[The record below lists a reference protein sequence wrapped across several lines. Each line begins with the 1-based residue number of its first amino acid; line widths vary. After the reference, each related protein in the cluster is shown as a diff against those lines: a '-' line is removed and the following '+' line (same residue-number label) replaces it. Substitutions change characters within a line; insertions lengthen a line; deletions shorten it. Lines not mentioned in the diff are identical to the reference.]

1 MKKEHKVF
9 CIETYNRNNFH
20 IVYQMDNIFKN
31 TYIELH
37 NHPGDLSYN
46 VVDVNE
52 QFGLLKIHTKP
63 VDILHMPIF
72 ILFTLDRTGS
82 MQEVSDDNVSNMRYA
97 IQTMKNM
104 VRYISKQT
112 GSIFIQINTFNSEVD
127 VLIPRT
133 QINVENLDEICAKL
147 DSIEPTGITNIEKA
161 LQMATQTLT
170 AYSDEYPT
178 HEIAHIFMTDG
189 EPTDGVCDVSEL
201 TSYVNTSYPNMNIGF
216 GHRHNV
222 HLMRKLSDLDR
233 SYYSFVDNAKNTS
246 MVYGEMMHML
256 LYPIMKNVEIE
267 MQNGFIY
274 NWRNNQWETR
284 FTESV
289 LVGDTTKIYHVKTGS
304 GNEIRANLTGQ
315 SINLNRDHVSF
326 VIDSIPDLINDAGDI
341 SAYSDLTPYIFRQ
354 KVQELLYMGR
364 TDYISKK
371 MEYKQELSKVFQAIR
386 EYMKTHELLQ
396 DPFLCQLCDDVA
408 ITYRT
413 CSSEFGTLYANARS
427 IAQGG
432 QHSYTP
438 QLPKAIRQNRRIPPD
453 IPPPPKLKRGIR
465 IESIL
470 QLDTAET
477 DHEFDTEIDEY
488 QTIREN
494 TSCYA
499 SPSAV
504 NALHSFDS

>member
-1 MKKEHKVF
+1 
-9 CIETYNRNNFH
+9 
-20 IVYQMDNIFKN
+20 MDNIFKN

-37 NHPGDLSYN
+37 NHPGDLSHN
-46 VVDVNE
+46 FIDANE
-52 QFGLLKIHTKP
+52 QFGLLKIHTNP
-63 VDILHMPIF
+63 VDILPMPIF

-82 MQEVSDDNVSNMRYA
+82 MQEVSDDNVSNMEYA

-104 VRYISKQT
+104 VRYISKQIGT
-112 GSIFIQINTFNSEVD
+112 IFIQINTFNSEVD

-133 QINVENLDEICAKL
+133 QIDAENLDKICAKL
-147 DSIEPTGITNIEKA
+147 DSIEPTGITNIGNA
-161 LQMATQTLT
+161 LQMAAQTLT
-170 AYSDEYPT
+170 AYSNEFPT

-189 EPTDGVCDVSEL
+189 EPTDGVSDVIEL
-201 TSYVNTSYPNMNIGF
+201 TTYVNTSYPNMNIGF

-222 HLMRKLSDLDR
+222 YLMRKLSDLDR

-256 LYPIMKNVEIE
+256 LYPIMKNVEIVVE
-267 MQNGFIY
+267 NGFIY
-274 NWRNNQWETR
+274 NWRNNQWETK

-289 LVGDTTKIYHVKTGS
+289 LVGDTTKIYHVKTAS
-304 GNEIRANLTGQ
+304 GNKICANLTGQ
-315 SINLNRDHVSF
+315 SINLNQDHVSV
-326 VIDSIPDLINDAGDI
+326 VIEGIPDLIDEAGDI

-364 TDYISKK
+364 TDNMPNKSK
-371 MEYKQELSKVFQAIR
+371 YKKELSKLFNVIR
-386 EYMKTHELLQ
+386 EYMKAHELLQ

-413 CSSEFGTLYANARS
+413 CSSEFGALYANARS

-438 QLPKAIRQNRRIPPD
+438 QLPKAIRQNRRIPPG
-453 IPPPPKLKRGIR
+453 IPSPPKLKRGIR
-465 IESIL
+465 IDSIL

-477 DHEFDTEIDEY
+477 DHEFDTEIDQY

-504 NALHSFDS
+504 IALHSFDT

>member
-1 MKKEHKVF
+1 
-9 CIETYNRNNFH
+9 
-20 IVYQMDNIFKN
+20 MDNIFKN
-31 TYIELH
+31 AYIELH

-46 VVDVNE
+46 VVDANE
-52 QFGLLKIHTKP
+52 RFGLLKIHTKP
-63 VDILHMPIF
+63 VDILPMPIF
-72 ILFTLDRTGS
+72 ILFTIDKTGS
-82 MQEVSDDNVSNMRYA
+82 MQEVSDDNVSNMKYA

-112 GSIFIQINTFNSEVD
+112 GTIFIQINAFNSEVD

-133 QINVENLDEICAKL
+133 QINAENLDKICAKL
-147 DSIEPTGITNIEKA
+147 DRVEPSGITNIGNA
-161 LQMATQTLT
+161 LQMAAQTLT
-170 AYSDEYPT
+170 TYSNEFPT

-189 EPTDGVCDVSEL
+189 DPTDGVSDEVEL
-201 TSYVNTSYPNMNIGF
+201 TTYVNTSYPNINIGF

-222 HLMRKLSDLDR
+222 YLMRKLSELDR

-274 NWRNNQWETR
+274 NWRNNQWETK
-284 FTESV
+284 FTVSV
-289 LVGDTTKIYHVKTGS
+289 LVGDTTKIYHVKTTS
-304 GNEIRANLTGQ
+304 GNEICANLTGQ
-315 SINLNRDHVSF
+315 SINLNQDQISV
-326 VIDSIPDLINDAGDI
+326 VIECIPDLINEAGDI

-354 KVQELLYMGR
+354 KVQELLYTGR
-364 TDYISKK
+364 TVNMTNMSK
-371 MEYKQELSKVFQAIR
+371 YKKELSKLFNVIR
-386 EYMKTHELLQ
+386 EYMKAHELQQ

-413 CSSEFGTLYANARS
+413 CSSEFGALYVNARS
-427 IAQGG
+427 IAQGD

-438 QLPKAIRQNRRIPPD
+438 QLSKVIQPIHRMPNGFPF
-453 IPPPPKLKRGIR
+453 PPKLKRGLQYDT
-465 IESIL
+465 IL
-470 QLDTAET
+470 HLDTAKT
-477 DHEFDTEIDEY
+477 DPEFDTEIYQY
-488 QTIREN
+488 QTTREN

-504 NALHSFDS
+504 IALHSFDT

>member
-1 MKKEHKVF
+1 
-9 CIETYNRNNFH
+9 
-20 IVYQMDNIFKN
+20 MDNIFEN

-37 NHPGDLSYN
+37 THQDNLPYN
-46 VVDVNE
+46 VVDANE
-52 QFGLLKIHTKP
+52 QFGLLKIQTKP
-63 VDILHMPIF
+63 VDILPMPIF
-72 ILFTLDRTGS
+72 ILFTIDKTGS
-82 MQEVSDDNVSNMRYA
+82 MQEVSDDNVSNMEYA

-112 GSIFIQINTFNSEVD
+112 GTIFIQINAFNSEVD
-127 VLIPRT
+127 VLIPRM
-133 QINVENLDEICAKL
+133 QISAEKLDEICAKL
-147 DSIEPTGITNIEKA
+147 DSVEPNGITNIENA
-161 LQMATQTLT
+161 LQMAAQTLT
-170 AYSDEYPT
+170 AYSNEFPT
-178 HEIAHIFMTDG
+178 HEVAHIFMTDG
-189 EPTDGVCDVSEL
+189 EPTDGVSDVSEL
-201 TSYVNTSYPNMNIGF
+201 TNYVNTSYPNMNIGF

-222 HLMRKLSDLDR
+222 YLMRKLSELDR

-246 MVYGEMMHML
+246 MVYGEMMQML
-256 LYPIMKNVEIE
+256 LYPIAKNVEIE

-289 LVGDTTKIYHVKTGS
+289 LVGDTTKIYQVKRAPGS
-304 GNEIRANLTGQ
+304 GIYASLTCQ
-315 SINLNRDHVSF
+315 SVEMDRNHISIM
-326 VIDSIPDLINDAGDI
+326 IDSVPDLIDEAGEI
-341 SAYSDLTPYIFRQ
+341 SARSDLTPYIFRQ
-354 KVQELLYMGR
+354 KVQELLYIGR

-371 MEYKQELSKVFQAIR
+371 SEYKQELLKVFQAIR

-413 CSSEFGTLYANARS
+413 CSSEFGALYANARS

-438 QLPKAIRQNRRIPPD
+438 QLPNAIRQNRRIPPG
-453 IPPPPKLKRGIR
+453 IPSPPKLKRGIR
-465 IESIL
+465 IDSIL

-504 NALHSFDS
+504 LALHSFDS